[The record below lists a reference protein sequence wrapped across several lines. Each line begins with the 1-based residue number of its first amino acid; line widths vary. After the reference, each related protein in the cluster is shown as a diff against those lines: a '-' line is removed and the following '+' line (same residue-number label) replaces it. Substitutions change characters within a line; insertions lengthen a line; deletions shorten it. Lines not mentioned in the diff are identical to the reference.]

1 MVDEALRDIGLVLGA
16 GLLAV
21 PVAALLRVPL
31 MVVLVGMGALAG
43 PSALDLVDVPLD
55 GTGAGLVFTL
65 GVSLILFHGGLGIS
79 LRVIR
84 RTALGLGLL
93 ALPGMALTAAV
104 VAVPVHALLD
114 VPWSQALMLG
124 AVLSST
130 DPAILIPLF
139 ERLRLR
145 PKVAQTV
152 IAESA
157 FNDPTGTV
165 LTLTL
170 ASVVT
175 AGSVDLAGPVGDF
188 SQSLLLGA
196 GIGLGGGLLLA
207 ALLSD
212 HRFGYWRE
220 SPAAAIL
227 AVVAAQYFAAEEVG
241 GSGYLAAFLMGLVV
255 GNVDLLGIRRPEHHF
270 RVLEHFS
277 AQAAEVAMLG
287 VFVILGLNLPFD
299 ALRDNV
305 WAGAAI
311 MVVFVFVARPLTVL
325 ACLLPD
331 RRGEWTREEVTF
343 LCWCRET
350 GVVPAAVASLL
361 VARGVP
367 GAEEAVMLVAFAIVT
382 TLLLQATTAGLLARR
397 LGLLDGPAV
406 EP

>member
-1 MVDEALRDIGLVLGA
+1 MVSEVLRDVGLVLGA

-21 PVAALLRVPL
+21 PLAALLRVPL

-43 PSALDLVDVPLD
+43 PSALDVVEVPLD

-65 GVSLILFHGGLGIS
+65 GVSLILFHGGVGIS
-79 LRVIR
+79 LRVIQ
-84 RTALGLGLL
+84 RTAFGLGLL
-93 ALPGMALTAAV
+93 VLPGVALTAAM
-104 VAVPVHALLD
+104 VAVPAHALLD
-114 VPWSQALMLG
+114 LPWSQALMVG
-124 AVLSST
+124 AVLAAT

-139 ERLRLR
+139 DRLGLR
-145 PKVAQTV
+145 PKVAQTL

-157 FNDPTGTV
+157 FNDPTSTV

-175 AGSVDLAGPVGDF
+175 AGSIDLGGPAGNF

-196 GIGLGGGLLLA
+196 AIGLGGGLLLA
-207 ALLSD
+207 LLLSD
-212 HRFGYWRE
+212 HRFGFWRE

-227 AVVAAQYFAAEEVG
+227 AVVAAEYFASEEIG

-255 GNVDLLGIRRPEHHF
+255 GNMDVLGLRRPEDHF

-277 AQAAEVAMLG
+277 SQAAEVAMLG

-299 ALRDNV
+299 ALRDDL
-305 WAGAAI
+305 WAGLAI
-311 MVVFVFVARPLTVL
+311 MAVFVLVARPLTVL
-325 ACLLPD
+325 TCLLPD
-331 RRGEWTREEVTF
+331 RRGGWTREEVAF

-361 VARGVP
+361 VARDVP
-367 GAEEAVMLVAFAIVT
+367 GAEAAVTLVAFAIVT

-397 LGLLDGPAV
+397 LGLLDGPAP